1 MHRGM
6 EAVAITSIVVNTS
19 TRRISWAA
27 QAIQGKFLFHI
38 KFFRNTVAEKSKSKP
53 KLVRGPDN
61 FGFKER
67 KKSKSI
73 IITRNSEMSGF
84 ELEKPM
90 VEDLAYHLGQK
101 IDRGLT
107 HGPGLASPD
116 SGKEVFMK
124 NSTRLRHKNNN
135 RSVMS
140 IKKSFPVRD
149 NSLGNVYNPEKYKE
163 HKQRVT
169 PTIDTD
175 LFGEKY
181 NASSKLVKS
190 LSYPSPKN
198 DQLKLLTRVA
208 GPKPLPK
215 KIVHKKTPSA
225 HNQNKMNNLAD
236 YFENKYLEE
245 SGIQKQNTGYRHG
258 GSLKS
263 VRPKVYPD
271 SYFARK

>member
-1 MHRGM
+1 M
-6 EAVAITSIVVNTS
+6 AIISIVVNTS

-38 KFFRNTVAEKSKSKP
+38 KFFRNTVAEKSKSKS
-53 KLVRGPDN
+53 KLVRGPDH
-61 FGFKER
+61 FGFKEK

-73 IITRNSEMSGF
+73 IMTRNSEMFGF
-84 ELEKPM
+84 ELDKPK

-101 IDRGLT
+101 IDRSVT
-107 HGPGLASPD
+107 HGLGLGSPD

-149 NSLGNVYNPEKYKE
+149 KSLGNVYNPNNPEKYKE

-175 LFGEKY
+175 LFGEKN
-181 NASSKLVKS
+181 NASSKLLKS
-190 LSYPSPKN
+190 LSFPSPKN
-198 DQLKLLTRVA
+198 DQLKLLTRVG

-215 KIVHKKTPSA
+215 KIVHKNTPSA
-225 HNQNKMNNLAD
+225 PNQNKMNNLAD
-236 YFENKYLEE
+236 YFENKYLEA

-258 GSLKS
+258 GSLKT

>member
-1 MHRGM
+1 MHRGI
-6 EAVAITSIVVNTS
+6 EAVAKTSIVVNTS

-27 QAIQGKFLFHI
+27 LAFQGKFLFHI
-38 KFFRNTVAEKSKSKP
+38 KFFRNTMAEKSKSKS
-53 KLVRGPDN
+53 KLVRGPEH

-73 IITRNSEMSGF
+73 IMTRNSEMSGF

-90 VEDLAYHLGQK
+90 VEVLAYHLGQK

-116 SGKEVFMK
+116 SGLEVFMK

-149 NSLGNVYNPEKYKE
+149 KSLGNVYNPEKYKE
-163 HKQRVT
+163 HIQRVT

-175 LFGEKY
+175 LFGEKN
-181 NASSKLVKS
+181 NASSKLVRS
-190 LSYPSPKN
+190 LTYPNPKN
-198 DQLKLLTRVA
+198 DQLKVLTRIA
-208 GPKPLPK
+208 GLKPVPK

-225 HNQNKMNNLAD
+225 PNQNKMNNLAD
-236 YFENKYLEE
+236 YFENKYLEAN
-245 SGIQKQNTGYRHG
+245 GIQKQNTGFRHG
-258 GSLKS
+258 GSLKT
-263 VRPKVYPD
+263 VRPKAYPD

>member
-1 MHRGM
+1 MHRGI
-6 EAVAITSIVVNTS
+6 EAVAITSKVVNTS

-27 QAIQGKFLFHI
+27 QAVQGKFLFHI
-38 KFFRNTVAEKSKSKP
+38 NYFRNTVAEKSKSKS
-53 KLVRGPDN
+53 KLVRGPDH
-61 FGFKER
+61 FGFKEK

-73 IITRNSEMSGF
+73 IMPRNSEMSEF
-84 ELEKPM
+84 ELDKSK

-101 IDRGLT
+101 IDCGVT
-107 HGPGLASPD
+107 HGLGLGSPD

-149 NSLGNVYNPEKYKE
+149 KSLGNVYNPEKYKE

-175 LFGEKY
+175 LFGEKN
-181 NASSKLVKS
+181 NACSKLVKS

-215 KIVHKKTPSA
+215 KIVHKNTPNSP
-225 HNQNKMNNLAD
+225 NQNKMNNLAD
-236 YFENKYLEE
+236 YFENKYLEA
-245 SGIQKQNTGYRHG
+245 SGTQKQNTGYRHG
-258 GSLKS
+258 GSLKT